1 MEEEPQKKKLED
13 GREAEQEKVN
23 KAESASMA
31 VCSTL
36 MASIHTYIRRSKEKK
51 MLSISYLH
59 NPSLSSLDYI

>member
-13 GREAEQEKVN
+13 EPQEKVN